1 MQDDISTKTTGT
13 PPAQFHHFHD
23 LPLSEQTLK
32 AVKALN
38 FERLTP
44 IQAQILPH
52 TLANQDAIG
61 QAQTGTGKTA
71 TFLITIIESLLKRP
85 FADDEQRFLGE
96 PRALILAPT
105 RELAQQIF
113 ADCRE
118 LTRFSN
124 LYNLCVTGGADFDK
138 QAKQFERRPLD
149 ILIGTPGRII
159 DWVNKGVLFLD
170 RVEVFVLDEAD
181 RMLDMGFIP
190 DIKRIV
196 RHMPANTHRQS
207 LLFSATFN
215 TDVMNLAYRWLY
227 NPAFVEIAPES
238 KTNQLIDQQ
247 FYLLSER
254 EKMTALREILSGDE
268 VKKAIVFANR
278 KDQVKRLY
286 DNLRRQFEVTML
298 SGDVAQQKRERYLQR
313 FKDGEVNIL
322 VATDVA
328 GRGIHVDDV
337 THVVNFTLP
346 EMPDDYVHRIGRT
359 GRAGH
364 HGVSISFVSEDDAF
378 NLPALESH
386 VGMKFKL
393 SQFDSV
399 KPESSL
405 GQHPIF
411 DDTDQS
417 DCVEHLACDCP
428 DDIHDDQLS
437 HQADDE
443 LVNGVAE

>member
-1 MQDDISTKTTGT
+1 MTDSTFT
-13 PPAQFHHFHD
+13 HFED
-23 LPLSEQTLK
+23 LPLSPSTLK
-32 AVKALN
+32 AIKALN
-38 FERLTP
+38 FAKLTP

-71 TFLITIIESLLKRP
+71 TFLITIIEALLKKP
-85 FADDEQRFLGE
+85 FAKDEKRYLGE
-96 PRALILAPT
+96 PRALVLAPT
-105 RELAQQIF
+105 RELAQQIL

-118 LTRFSN
+118 LTRFSE
-124 LYNLCVTGGADFDK
+124 LYNLCITGGADFDK
-138 QAKQFERRPLD
+138 QADQINKRPLD

-196 RHMPANTHRQS
+196 RHMPANTDRQS

-215 TDVMNLAYRWLY
+215 QDVMNLAYRWLY
-227 NPAFVEIAPES
+227 HPAFVEIAPES
-238 KTNQLIDQQ
+238 KTNTAIEQK
-247 FYLLSER
+247 FYLLTER
-254 EKMTALREILSGDE
+254 EKMTALRQILSDKA

-286 DNLRRQFEVTML
+286 DNLRRHHEVTML

-313 FKDGEVNIL
+313 FKDGQVNIL

-337 THVVNFTLP
+337 THVINFTLP
-346 EMPDDYVHRIGRT
+346 DMPDDYVHRIGRT

-364 HGVSISFVSEDDAF
+364 TGVSISFVSENDAF

-386 VGMKFKL
+386 INQKFKL
-393 SQFDSV
+393 SQFDFEEATEASDGNTA
-399 KPESSL
+399 EL
-405 GQHPIF
+405 G
-411 DDTDQS
+411 D
-417 DCVEHLACDCP
+417 A
-428 DDIHDDQLS
+428 
-437 HQADDE
+437 
-443 LVNGVAE
+443 

>member
-1 MQDDISTKTTGT
+1 MSDLAVETTTQATIESGSAQAVQ
-13 PPAQFHHFHD
+13 PPTEPSAVFSRFSD
-23 LPLSEQTLK
+23 LPLSDATLK

-38 FERLTP
+38 FTKLTP

-71 TFLITIIESLLKRP
+71 TFLITIIEALLKKP
-85 FADDEQRFLGE
+85 FAKDEKRYLGE
-96 PRALILAPT
+96 PRALVLAPT
-105 RELAQQIF
+105 RELAQQIL

-118 LTRFSN
+118 LTRFSE
-124 LYNLCVTGGADFDK
+124 LYNLCITGGADFDK
-138 QAKQFERRPLD
+138 QAEQINKRPLD

-196 RHMPANTHRQS
+196 RHMPANTDRQS

-215 TDVMNLAYRWLY
+215 QDVMNLAYRWLY
-227 NPAFVEIAPES
+227 HPAFVEIAPES
-238 KTNQLIDQQ
+238 KTNTAIEQK
-247 FYLLSER
+247 FYLLTER
-254 EKMTALREILSGDE
+254 EKMTALRQILSDQS

-286 DNLRRQFEVTML
+286 DNLRRHHDVTML

-337 THVVNFTLP
+337 THVINFTLP
-346 EMPDDYVHRIGRT
+346 DMPDDYVHRIGRT

-364 HGVSISFVSEDDAF
+364 TGVSISFVSENDAF

-386 VGMKFKL
+386 IDQKFKL
-393 SQFDSV
+393 SQFDFEETGG
-399 KPESSL
+399 ESDRSTADL
-405 GQHPIF
+405 G
-411 DDTDQS
+411 D
-417 DCVEHLACDCP
+417 A
-428 DDIHDDQLS
+428 
-437 HQADDE
+437 
-443 LVNGVAE
+443 

>member
-1 MQDDISTKTTGT
+1 MTESIFT
-13 PPAQFHHFHD
+13 HFED
-23 LPLSEQTLK
+23 LPLSPSTLK

-38 FERLTP
+38 FAKLTP

-71 TFLITIIESLLKRP
+71 TFLITIIEALLKKP
-85 FADDEQRFLGE
+85 FAKDEKRYLGE
-96 PRALILAPT
+96 PRALVLAPT
-105 RELAQQIF
+105 RELAQQIL

-118 LTRFSN
+118 LTRFSE
-124 LYNLCVTGGADFDK
+124 LYNLCITGGADFDK
-138 QAKQFERRPLD
+138 QAEQINKRPLD

-196 RHMPANTHRQS
+196 RHMPANTDRQS

-215 TDVMNLAYRWLY
+215 QDVMNLAYRWLY
-227 NPAFVEIAPES
+227 HPAFVEIAPES
-238 KTNQLIDQQ
+238 KTNTAIEQK
-247 FYLLSER
+247 FYLLTER
-254 EKMTALREILSGDE
+254 EKMTALRQILSDQS

-286 DNLRRQFEVTML
+286 DNLRRHHDVTML

-337 THVVNFTLP
+337 THVINFTLP
-346 EMPDDYVHRIGRT
+346 DMPDDYVHRIGRT

-364 HGVSISFVSEDDAF
+364 TGVSISFVSENDAF

-386 VGMKFKL
+386 IDQKFKL
-393 SQFDSV
+393 SQFDFDETGG
-399 KPESSL
+399 ESER
-405 GQHPIF
+405 
-411 DDTDQS
+411 TM
-417 DCVEHLACDCP
+417 
-428 DDIHDDQLS
+428 
-437 HQADDE
+437 ADMGD
-443 LVNGVAE
+443 A

>member
-1 MQDDISTKTTGT
+1 MTDSTFT
-13 PPAQFHHFHD
+13 HFED
-23 LPLSEQTLK
+23 LPLSPSTLK

-38 FERLTP
+38 FAKLTP

-71 TFLITIIESLLKRP
+71 TFLITIIEALLKKP
-85 FADDEQRFLGE
+85 FAKDEKRYLGE
-96 PRALILAPT
+96 PRALVLAPT
-105 RELAQQIF
+105 RELAQQIL

-118 LTRFSN
+118 LTRFSE
-124 LYNLCVTGGADFDK
+124 LYNLCITGGADFDK
-138 QAKQFERRPLD
+138 QAEQINKRPLD

-196 RHMPANTHRQS
+196 RHMPANTDRQS

-215 TDVMNLAYRWLY
+215 QDVMNLAYRWLY
-227 NPAFVEIAPES
+227 HPAFVEIAPES
-238 KTNQLIDQQ
+238 KTNTAIEQK
-247 FYLLSER
+247 FYLLTER
-254 EKMTALREILSGDE
+254 EKMTALRQILSDKA

-286 DNLRRQFEVTML
+286 DNLRRHHEVTML

-313 FKDGEVNIL
+313 FKEGEVNIL

-337 THVVNFTLP
+337 THVINFTLP
-346 EMPDDYVHRIGRT
+346 DMPDDYVHRIGRT

-364 HGVSISFVSEDDAF
+364 TGVSISFVSENDAF

-386 VGMKFKL
+386 IDQKFKL
-393 SQFDSV
+393 SQFDFEEATEASDDNTAD
-399 KPESSL
+399 L
-405 GQHPIF
+405 G
-411 DDTDQS
+411 D
-417 DCVEHLACDCP
+417 A
-428 DDIHDDQLS
+428 
-437 HQADDE
+437 
-443 LVNGVAE
+443 

>member
-1 MQDDISTKTTGT
+1 MSDLAVETTTQAITEPSSVQAVQPPTK
-13 PPAQFHHFHD
+13 PSPEFSRFSD
-23 LPLSEQTLK
+23 LPLSDATLK

-38 FERLTP
+38 FAKLTL

-71 TFLITIIESLLKRP
+71 TFLITIIEALLKKP
-85 FADDEQRFLGE
+85 FAKDEKRYLGE
-96 PRALILAPT
+96 PRALVLAPT
-105 RELAQQIF
+105 RELAQQIL

-118 LTRFSN
+118 LTRFSE
-124 LYNLCVTGGADFDK
+124 LYNLCITGGADFDK
-138 QAKQFERRPLD
+138 QAEQINKRPLD

-196 RHMPANTHRQS
+196 RHMPANTDRQS

-215 TDVMNLAYRWLY
+215 QDVMNLAYRWLY
-227 NPAFVEIAPES
+227 HPAFVEITPES
-238 KTNQLIDQQ
+238 KTNTAIEQK
-247 FYLLSER
+247 FYLLTER
-254 EKMTALREILSGDE
+254 EKMTALRQILSDQS

-286 DNLRRQFEVTML
+286 DNLRRHHDVTML

-337 THVVNFTLP
+337 THVINFTLP
-346 EMPDDYVHRIGRT
+346 DMPDDYVHRIGRT

-364 HGVSISFVSEDDAF
+364 TGVSISFVSENDAF

-386 VGMKFKL
+386 IDQKFKL
-393 SQFDSV
+393 SQFDFDETGG
-399 KPESSL
+399 ESDRSMADL
-405 GQHPIF
+405 G
-411 DDTDQS
+411 D
-417 DCVEHLACDCP
+417 A
-428 DDIHDDQLS
+428 
-437 HQADDE
+437 
-443 LVNGVAE
+443 

>member
-1 MQDDISTKTTGT
+1 MTDSTFT
-13 PPAQFHHFHD
+13 HFED
-23 LPLSEQTLK
+23 LPLSPSTLK

-38 FERLTP
+38 FAKLTP

-71 TFLITIIESLLKRP
+71 TFLITIIEALLNKP
-85 FADDEQRFLGE
+85 FAKDEKRYLGE
-96 PRALILAPT
+96 PRALVLAPT
-105 RELAQQIF
+105 RELAQQIL

-118 LTRFSN
+118 LTRFSE
-124 LYNLCVTGGADFDK
+124 LYNLCITGGADFDK
-138 QAKQFERRPLD
+138 QAEQINKRPLD

-196 RHMPANTHRQS
+196 RHMPANTDRQS

-215 TDVMNLAYRWLY
+215 QDVMNLAYRWLY
-227 NPAFVEIAPES
+227 HPAFVEIAPES
-238 KTNQLIDQQ
+238 KTNTAIEQK
-247 FYLLSER
+247 FYLLTER
-254 EKMTALREILSGDE
+254 EKMTALRQILSDKA

-286 DNLRRQFEVTML
+286 DNLRRHHEVTML

-313 FKDGEVNIL
+313 FKDGQVNIL

-337 THVVNFTLP
+337 THVINFTLP
-346 EMPDDYVHRIGRT
+346 DMPDDYVHRIGRT

-364 HGVSISFVSEDDAF
+364 TGVSISFVSENDAF

-386 VGMKFKL
+386 IDQKFKL
-393 SQFDSV
+393 SQFDFEEATEASDGNT
-399 KPESSL
+399 SDL
-405 GQHPIF
+405 G
-411 DDTDQS
+411 D
-417 DCVEHLACDCP
+417 A
-428 DDIHDDQLS
+428 
-437 HQADDE
+437 
-443 LVNGVAE
+443 